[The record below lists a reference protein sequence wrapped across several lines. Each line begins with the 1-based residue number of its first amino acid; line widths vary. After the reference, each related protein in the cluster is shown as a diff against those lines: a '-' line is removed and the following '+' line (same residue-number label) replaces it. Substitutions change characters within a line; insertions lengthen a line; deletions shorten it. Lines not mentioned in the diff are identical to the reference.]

1 MLDLLFSQ
9 SLVVVVVYD
18 QPAWWLWIMPTCIVY
33 FNSDLGENYLQ
44 SHYLDVFVGLGE
56 HQ

>member
-9 SLVVVVVYD
+9 SLVVIVVYD
-18 QPAWWLWIMPTCIVY
+18 QPARWLCIMPTCIVY
-33 FNSDLGENYLQ
+33 FNSDLGENDLQ
-44 SHYLDVFVGLGE
+44 SLYLDVLVGHGE